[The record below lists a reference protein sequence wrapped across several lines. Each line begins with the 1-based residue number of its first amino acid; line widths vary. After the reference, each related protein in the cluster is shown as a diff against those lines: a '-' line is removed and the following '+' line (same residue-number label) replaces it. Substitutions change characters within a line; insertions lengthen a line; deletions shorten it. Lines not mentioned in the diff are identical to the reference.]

1 MKKTILAIAIAMLPL
16 AGKSQLIMKAQH
28 GTYQTVISTETISEP
43 NNSKCGFTDLM
54 ITIVAI
60 YKIETIKYEKFVDG
74 KLVSTWT
81 ERKKT
86 FVRCAD
92 H

>member
-43 NNSKCGFTDLM
+43 NNECGFTDLM

-60 YKIETIKYEKFVDG
+60 YKIETIKYEKFENG
-74 KLVSTWT
+74 KLVATWT
-81 ERKKT
+81 EKKKT